1 MNEAD
6 SIIVIIDDDASFRR
20 SAERLVR
27 SAGHKAKIFASA
39 SEFLKARRPDAPACV
54 VLDVRMPGLSGLD
67 LQKMLAKTGIQIPLI
82 FITGHGDIPMSVQ
95 AMKAGAVE
103 FLTKPF
109 SDQDLLD
116 AIEEALKRDR
126 AARKDQAKLAELRG
140 RYKMLTPREREV
152 MALVVAGKLNKQIA
166 ADLRTVEKTIKFH
179 RAHVMQKM
187 AAASLAALVQMAGHL
202 ETLGPIANPPIM

>member
-1 MNEAD
+1 MSEAD
-6 SIIVIIDDDASFRR
+6 PIVVIIDDDASFRR

-27 SAGHKAKIFASA
+27 SAGHKVQTFAGA
-39 SEFLKARRPDAPACV
+39 ADFLKDQRPDVTACI
-54 VLDVRMPGLSGLD
+54 VLDVRMRGLSGLD
-67 LQKMLAKTGIQIPLI
+67 LQKQLAKAGIQIPLI

-109 SDQDLLD
+109 RDQDLLD
-116 AIEEALKRDR
+116 AIEVALKRDR
-126 AARKDQAKLAELRG
+126 AARKEQAKLAELRT
-140 RYKMLTPREREV
+140 RYELLTPREREV

-166 ADLRTVEKTIKFH
+166 ADLHTVEKTIKFH

-202 ETLGPIANPPIM
+202 EPPGLRANPPIL